1 MKKFIQKTVAGVSA
15 LAMTA
20 ALSATAVP
28 AFADEYEAVQAQNF
42 VDSFVDE
49 NENAIAQY
57 CVENCESLDEAAEL
71 MELYEE
77 GCALRVAEQ
86 TNDAI
91 STASSNNHHINGA
104 YYSGTNVASTPHRVV
119 LFEMNTAAAMKGSI
133 QITWNHGL
141 VSCDPIKNTKDG
153 FKSEKTHS
161 LHAFFETN
169 EETGEEY
176 LDING
181 RIKNTTGAVSL
192 MCRFGIDVFPKATS
206 EAAVLSAFV
215 LDARGMFST
224 NGKDSNFEL
233 HTYALGDFDHNGVVD
248 AADASYMLELITYH
262 KISFS
267 YDSYN
272 ASISSSVCVLAADA
286 NEDGIVDLGDVQY
299 VNNHKAS

>member
-91 STASSNNHHINGA
+91 STASSNDHHINGA

-119 LFEMNTAAAMKGSI
+119 LFEMNAKAAMKGNI
-133 QITWNHGL
+133 LITWNHGL
-141 VSCDPIKNTKDG
+141 VSYDSTKNK
-153 FKSEKTHS
+153 FISEGDHNLKASVDTDVD
-161 LHAFFETN
+161 
-169 EETGEEY
+169 TGEEY
-176 LDING
+176 INING
-181 RIKNTTGAVSL
+181 RVKTTTGTVSRI
-192 MCRFGIDVFPKATS
+192 CRFEIGTLPKATS
-206 EAAVLSAFV
+206 EAAILSAFV
-215 LDARGMFST
+215 LDARGIYST
-224 NGKDSNFEL
+224 NGEDSNFEL